1 MSTKPITSIEAIDP
15 EATYAAFYIE
25 NLRTG
30 AANQLAV
37 VTGTGAIHMLTNSQQ
52 DPRKDPSRL
61 FFILLVGKGQS

>member
-1 MSTKPITSIEAIDP
+1 MSTKPVTRIEDIEPDG
-15 EATYAAFYIE
+15 TYAAFYIE

-37 VTGTGAIHMLTNSQQ
+37 VTGVGAKQMLATSNQ
-52 DPRKDPSRL
+52 PRRL